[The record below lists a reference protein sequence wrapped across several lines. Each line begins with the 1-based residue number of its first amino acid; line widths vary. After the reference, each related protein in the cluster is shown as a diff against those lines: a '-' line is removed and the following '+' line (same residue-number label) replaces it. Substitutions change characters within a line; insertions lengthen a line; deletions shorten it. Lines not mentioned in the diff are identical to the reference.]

1 MKDNSDLEDD
11 PGDRVNL
18 GVAQVVN
25 QHEVD
30 EGPVETSIHGAGID
44 LDHVMSIETPER
56 PRARSIT
63 PEEEDRG
70 DETSG
75 QDSSL
80 TDLRGTSTLSF
91 SLFSNFCHPTQ
102 ADR

>member
-1 MKDNSDLEDD
+1 MKDNPDLEDD
-11 PGDRVNL
+11 PGDRVNS

-25 QHEVD
+25 QNEHEMD
-30 EGPVETSIHGAGID
+30 EGSVETSIHGAGID

-80 TDLRGTSTLSF
+80 TDLRGTSTLS
-91 SLFSNFCHPTQ
+91 LFSNSLSHHI
-102 ADR
+102 D